1 MSPDNPDP
9 VANAIG
15 QMLDHMHL
23 MDSKVQELCNA
34 IQQMGGEVCTKKLP
48 ELNVD
53 AFDEAS
59 REAATIR
66 KQDID
71 KFDPSI

>member
-1 MSPDNPDP
+1 
-9 VANAIG
+9 
-15 QMLDHMHL
+15 MLDHMHL